1 MRPIG
6 SKERVVWTVVTA
18 VLLAGLAFFALS
30 PRLLAGSAEDE
41 TQAYL
46 ATIGQ
51 IFREIRD
58 NYVDADKAQPKALYE
73 GALTGMF
80 NALGDQNSRFMAA
93 KDWESLSDTVN
104 GSFGGVGL
112 AITKL
117 EKVGAQVT
125 TAFEGTPAFKAGITA
140 GDVIIKVNGD
150 SMADISLNDITARL
164 RGEPKTTVM
173 VTVKRGE
180 HIQFDATLTRDIIE
194 LPVVVHAMI
203 DGTIGYMRITQF
215 TPQAPERARDAIRAF
230 QAAGYTSLI
239 LDLRQNPGGVLD
251 AGVEVANLFI
261 NQGLIVQ
268 RKNERVAAEN
278 IIYNARQ
285 NRMLVDPRIP
295 VVVLVDGGSASASE
309 IVAGALRDYH
319 RASLFGVK
327 TYGKGSVQTVQPLGD
342 GGFRLTTSRYYLPS
356 GVTID
361 KVGILPDREIKEP
374 DLTDAEQ
381 KSLNDLL
388 NGTLIKDFV
397 KATPQPTDDQVTQ
410 FVASL
415 HAKGILL
422 SDRYLRRLVRD
433 QVEALVNTPPAYD
446 LDFDTV
452 LQAAVKALQNHEIT
466 TPSP

>member
-1 MRPIG
+1 
-6 SKERVVWTVVTA
+6 VTA

-30 PRLLAGSAEDE
+30 PRLLAGSSEDE

-46 ATIGQ
+46 VTIGK
-51 IFREIRD
+51 IFRDIRD
-58 NYVDADKAQPKALYE
+58 NYVDADKALPKSLYE

-80 NALGDQNSRFMAA
+80 NSLGDQNSRYMAA
-93 KDWESLSDTVN
+93 KDWEALSDTVN

-150 SMADISLNDITARL
+150 SMADLTLKEITERL
-164 RGEPKTTVM
+164 RGEPKTTVT
-173 VTVKRGE
+173 VTVKRGDL
-180 HIQFDATLTRDIIE
+180 IQFDTTITRDIIE

-203 DGTIGYMRITQF
+203 GNTIGYLRITEF
-215 TPQAPERARDAIRAF
+215 TPQAPERARDAIRSF
-230 QAAGYTSLI
+230 VAAGYTALI

-251 AGVEVANLFI
+251 AGVDVANLFI
-261 NQGLIVQ
+261 DQGLIVQ
-268 RKNERVAAEN
+268 RKNPRVASEN
-278 IIYNARQ
+278 ITYNARRS
-285 NRMLVDPRIP
+285 RMMVDPKIP
-295 VVVLVDGGSASASE
+295 VVVLVDSGSASASE
-309 IVAGALRDYH
+309 IVSGALHDYH
-319 RASLFGVK
+319 RASLFGEK
-327 TYGKGSVQTVQPLGD
+327 TYGKGSVQTVQSLGD

-356 GVTID
+356 GITID
-361 KVGILPDREIKEP
+361 KVGIEPDRAIKEP

-388 NGTLIKDFV
+388 NGTLVKDFV
-397 KATPQPTDDQVTQ
+397 KANPSPTEAQVTQ

-415 HAKGILL
+415 HARGIVLN
-422 SDRYLRRLVRD
+422 DRYLRRLVRT
-433 QVEALVNTPPAYD
+433 QREATMNTPPAYD

-452 LQAAVKALQNHEIT
+452 LQAAVKALQNHEIA
-466 TPSP
+466 TPTQ